1 MNVLSFNVL
10 CRDWAPRVPL
20 VTDVIRAEA
29 PDVFGLQEAH
39 ADWMDAVCAAFSDYD
54 YVGIGRNDGKRD
66 GEFSAVFYQKDRFTL
81 LDSGH
86 FWLSETPDVPGKG
99 WDAAC
104 IRICSWAKLEDKTNG
119 KRFAVMNTHLDH
131 RGAVAAEQGMALILE
146 RAAQFGD
153 LPVLLTGDFNSF
165 PESAPCRRAMDA
177 GFADAR
183 AVAPVR
189 DDLYTFHNFGDPND
203 NAFQKIID
211 YIFVKNCKSVES
223 FRVVTDRPD
232 GFLPSDHYPVF
243 AAVNI

>member
-1 MNVLSFNVL
+1 MRVMSFNVL
-10 CRDWAPRVPL
+10 CRDWAPRVQP
-20 VTDVIRAEA
+20 VTDVIRAYA

-39 ADWMDAVCAAFSDYD
+39 ADWMDAVCAAFPDYA
-54 YVGIGRNDGKRD
+54 YVGVGRNDGKRE
-66 GEFSAVFYQKDRFTL
+66 GEFSPVFYRKDRFSL
-81 LDSGH
+81 LDSGS

-119 KRFAVMNTHLDH
+119 KSFAAMNTHLDH
-131 RGAVAAEQGMALILE
+131 RGPVAAENGMALILS
-146 RAAQFGD
+146 RAAQFGE

-165 PESAPCRRAMDA
+165 PDSAPYRRAISS
-177 GFADAR
+177 GFSDAR
-183 AVAPVR
+183 DIAPVR

>member
-1 MNVLSFNVL
+1 MKLMSFNVL

-20 VTDVIRAEA
+20 VSSVIRTYA

-39 ADWMDAVCAAFSDYD
+39 ADWMDAVCAAFPDYA
-54 YVGIGRNDGKRD
+54 YVGIGRNDGKRE
-66 GEFSAVFYQKDRFTL
+66 GEFSPVFYRKDRFSL

-104 IRICSWAKLEDKTNG
+104 IRICSWALLEDKTTG
-119 KRFAVMNTHLDH
+119 ERFAAMNTHLDH
-131 RGAVAAEQGMALILE
+131 RGPVAAENGMALIVE

-153 LPVLLTGDFNSF
+153 LPVLLMGDFNSF
-165 PESAPCRRAMDA
+165 PDSAPYRRAMDA
-177 GFADAR
+177 GFSDAR
-183 AVAPVR
+183 EITPIR
-189 DDLYTFHNFGDPND
+189 DGMYTFHNFDDPDD

-223 FRVVTDRPD
+223 FRVLTDRTD
-232 GFLPSDHYPVF
+232 GKLPSDHYPVF
-243 AAVNI
+243 ATVNV